1 MSGLYLHIPFCRQA
15 CHYCNF
21 HFSTSLRYKEEMV
34 RAIATEIR
42 LRKDYLPKRPLSSV
56 YFGGGTPSLL
66 DKDDLALLF
75 NAINE
80 HFELAENA
88 EITLEANPD
97 DITPLRLLH
106 WHESPVNRLSIGVQS
121 FAEADLRYMN
131 RAHSAQEAEQCIEMA
146 QLAGFSN
153 LTVDLIYGTPGLTD
167 EVWKANVDKLI
178 AAGVPHIS
186 CYALTV
192 EPKTALAYQVEKGTS
207 PPVEEDQAA
216 RQYELLMEWLNAAG
230 YVHYEIS
237 NFALPGKEAV
247 HNGNYWRAEPYLGV
261 GPSAH
266 SFNGVARQWNRANN
280 AAYMKAV
287 SALENNGFTEEW
299 ASALYEEELLSE
311 VDQYNEYILT
321 GLRTSWGVDAD
332 RLKEPYRQYFLDKIY
347 NYIGDFIEEKEK
359 AVYSLT
365 PKGRLLADRISSDLF
380 Y

>member
-1 MSGLYLHIPFCRQA
+1 
-15 CHYCNF
+15 
-21 HFSTSLRYKEEMV
+21 
-34 RAIATEIR
+34 
-42 LRKDYLPKRPLSSV
+42 
-56 YFGGGTPSLL
+56 
-66 DKDDLALLF
+66 
-75 NAINE
+75 
-80 HFELAENA
+80 
-88 EITLEANPD
+88 
-97 DITPLRLLH
+97 
-106 WHESPVNRLSIGVQS
+106 
-121 FAEADLRYMN
+121 
-131 RAHSAQEAEQCIEMA
+131 
-146 QLAGFSN
+146 
-153 LTVDLIYGTPGLTD
+153 
-167 EVWKANVDKLI
+167 
-178 AAGVPHIS
+178 
-186 CYALTV
+186 
-192 EPKTALAYQVEKGTS
+192 
-207 PPVEEDQAA
+207 
-216 RQYELLMEWLNAAG
+216 MEWLNAAG

-287 SALENNGFTEEW
+287 SVLENNGFTEEW